1 MEVTLQSELTV
12 STMDV
17 LSLQRWPE
25 ESESIKEAWYI
36 YFNIWCDIIV
46 YYNSL
51 SSLTFRRRSSCSSFT
66 PPPTC
71 PLLLHRACFQP
82 RFSHLNP
89 SPYDEHVALLDAAS
103 GKPAHLQMCLGFFF
117 YAWLPAG
124 QRGIILCPTRQ
135 AAYSGSHRW
144 QATQR
149 KKEEMRAVT
158 GLGLRQRAGEKDS
171 LWGWSGFWTEKKDLI
186 CQRPPKCN
194 VSFLMNENSKWGT
207 GIYKLRLSE

>member
-1 MEVTLQSELTV
+1 MRCLSSRSPSTSASCKGKTIRPKRLTGAWPPATLNYTTTPQITQMEVTLQSELTV

-25 ESESIKEAWYI
+25 ESESINEAWYI

-135 AAYSGSHRW
+135 AAYSGSHR
-144 QATQR
+144 
-149 KKEEMRAVT
+149 
-158 GLGLRQRAGEKDS
+158 
-171 LWGWSGFWTEKKDLI
+171 
-186 CQRPPKCN
+186 
-194 VSFLMNENSKWGT
+194 
-207 GIYKLRLSE
+207 